1 MCKEKLKT
9 LWMQEFILTPSHHC
23 AASLTYDDGQYS
35 VDLTPALISHHTHA
49 AGIIVYRQLS
59 PPEQKQ
65 QIHRKSENHVPSSSG
80 ARCCALSW
88 DSQNY
93 HRGMPQTAKSVLET
107 NSECCDS
114 AVTI

>member
-59 PPEQKQ
+59 PPEQKTTNPPE
-65 QIHRKSENHVPSSSG
+65 IRESCPIVI
-80 ARCCALSW
+80 RCQVLCTQLGLAELS
-88 DSQNY
+88 
-93 HRGMPQTAKSVLET
+93 
-107 NSECCDS
+107 
-114 AVTI
+114 